1 MPLRLLLMILGY
13 VGVCVA
19 VFTLWPNS
27 NEGVVV
33 ATQKT
38 LQENEEAKAAE
49 AAAAAA
55 AAAAATTETASTT
68 EGVASTGTVSG
79 NSVAAPKDDMTLVE
93 GDTSANEGNLAQLIA
108 TADRLSLLE
117 VWTKIEDCR
126 LENCRSM
133 NLSRVNLQFVPEEIR
148 DLKRLNTLIVGDQI
162 QNISALSDMRNIR
175 LFSMNGADISSLKPL
190 ESLTGLRFLE
200 MSNAPVQDLTPLW
213 NLGGLEHI
221 DIAGTQVA
229 SLDPL
234 KDLHALKYINARDSE
249 LLDLAGI
256 ENLFELEELLLSD
269 TPVLDLSQ
277 LNNIDGLRRLEVART
292 GVQTL
297 PDLAAHSNLELLDI
311 ADTAVADLTPISQN
325 TGLQVLNLSGSAV
338 TDLDKLSGLANLRE
352 LDLTNMQLNSL
363 DVLNELPLLETVFL
377 SAVPPN
383 SVGVLSALRE
393 RGVAIEQQ
401 RTADREN
408 VAAVE
413 NDDVETI
420 RFLTGNAYP
429 PYVGDDLPDG
439 GFSTELITRAM
450 SVTEGDPFAFE
461 VVPDWGAHLSP
472 LLSGGSFD
480 LGYPWFKPDCSKRDL
495 LGENAR
501 WRCDNLRFSKPLHD
515 IVVTAYAMN
524 NNAINISTP
533 EDALGKRI
541 CRPAG
546 FYTHDLEAM
555 GLTEDTITRIA
566 PETALDCFEQMQ
578 NGRVDIVILAA
589 DVSESVI
596 QELGMQNQVTEI
608 VGLSSIQTLHAIGMK
623 TDQRTRI
630 LLRRLDIGLE
640 ALKSNGEFDNLM
652 AKHLK

>member
-19 VFTLWPNS
+19 VFTLWPNT
-27 NEGVVV
+27 NEDVVV

-49 AAAAAA
+49 AAAAAN
-55 AAAAATTETASTT
+55 TQTASTT
-68 EGVASTGTVSG
+68 ENVTTGTVTG
-79 NSVAAPKDDMTLVE
+79 DGVAAPKDDMTLLE
-93 GDTSANEGNLAQLIA
+93 GDAPVDDGDLAQLVA

-133 NLSRVNLQFVPEEIR
+133 NLSQVNLSFVPEEIR

-175 LFSMNGADISSLKPL
+175 LFSMNGADISSVKPL

-200 MSNAPVQDLTPLW
+200 MANAPVQDLSPLW

-277 LNNIDGLRRLEVART
+277 LNNIDALRRLEVART
-292 GVQTL
+292 GLQAL
-297 PDLAAHSNLELLDI
+297 PDLAAHQDLELLDI
-311 ADTAVADLTPISQN
+311 ADTAVSDLTPISQN
-325 TGLQVLNLSGSAV
+325 TNLQVLNLSGSAV
-338 TDLDKLSGLANLRE
+338 TDLSKISGLANLRE
-352 LDLTNMQLNSL
+352 LDLTNTQLSSL
-363 DVLNELPLLETVFL
+363 DVLNDLPLLETVFL

-383 SVGVLSALRE
+383 SIGVLSALRE

-401 RTADREN
+401 RTEDRGN
-408 VAAVE
+408 VAVVPDE
-413 NDDVETI
+413 DIETI

-439 GFSTELITRAM
+439 GFSTELITQAM
-450 SVTEGDPFAFE
+450 AVTEGDPFAFE

-480 LGYPWFKPDCSKRDL
+480 LGFPWFKPDCSRRDL
-495 LGENAR
+495 LGDASK

-524 NNAINISTP
+524 NNAVSISTP

-541 CRPAG
+541 CRPTG
-546 FYTHDLEAM
+546 YYTHDLEAM
-555 GLTEDTITRIA
+555 GLVEDAITRIA
-566 PETALDCFEQMQ
+566 PDTPTECFEQMRA
-578 NGRVDIVILAA
+578 GRVDIVVLAA
-589 DVSESVI
+589 DVSEAAI
-596 QELGMQNQVTEI
+596 EELGMQNQVTEI
-608 VGLSSIQTLHAIGMK
+608 VGLSSVQTLHAIGMK
-623 TDQRTRI
+623 TDQRTRV

-640 ALKSNGEFDNLM
+640 ALKGNGEFDNLM